1 MKQNKIDYYNTE
13 DEIQFQKLD
22 DFRKFNKNIKVNK
35 SEKNQDVKYS
45 NTDKNNFN
53 GILKTNE
60 DFDLLNE
67 PNIKKELNYYNNSDF
82 DKFETL
88 DTFQEYNL
96 KLNNNNENQNSNSH
110 YSKDDYNQFN
120 KIIKTENQ
128 EKNQVEAKNKKV
140 KVIDYNKLNESN
152 KKIKN
157 KVGIEKIKIV
167 YFD

>member
-1 MKQNKIDYYNTE
+1 MKQNKINYYNTD

-88 DTFQEYNL
+88 DTFQEYNF

-140 KVIDYNKLNESN
+140 KVIDYNNLNESN

>member
-1 MKQNKIDYYNTE
+1 MKQNKINYYNTD

-82 DKFETL
+82 DGLIVGATGKSGCRV
-88 DTFQEYNL
+88 YNGPSGFSTT
-96 KLNNNNENQNSNSH
+96 N
-110 YSKDDYNQFN
+110 
-120 KIIKTENQ
+120 
-128 EKNQVEAKNKKV
+128 
-140 KVIDYNKLNESN
+140 
-152 KKIKN
+152 
-157 KVGIEKIKIV
+157 
-167 YFD
+167 

>member
-1 MKQNKIDYYNTE
+1 MKQNKINYYNTD

-88 DTFQEYNL
+88 DNFQEYNF

-110 YSKDDYNQFN
+110 YSKDDYSQFN

>member
-1 MKQNKIDYYNTE
+1 MKENKINYYNTE

-88 DTFQEYNL
+88 DNFQEYNF

-140 KVIDYNKLNESN
+140 KVIDYNNLNESN

>member
-1 MKQNKIDYYNTE
+1 MKENKINYYNTD

-88 DTFQEYNL
+88 DTFQEYNFKL
-96 KLNNNNENQNSNSH
+96 KN
-110 YSKDDYNQFN
+110 
-120 KIIKTENQ
+120 
-128 EKNQVEAKNKKV
+128 
-140 KVIDYNKLNESN
+140 NKLLV
-152 KKIKN
+152 IK
-157 KVGIEKIKIV
+157 EKSQIG
-167 YFD
+167 YNNQPGNCSM

>member
-1 MKQNKIDYYNTE
+1 MKQNKINYYNTD

-22 DFRKFNKNIKVNK
+22 NFRKFNKNIKVNK

-96 KLNNNNENQNSNSH
+96 KLNNNNESQNSNSH
-110 YSKDDYNQFN
+110 YSKDDYSQFN
-120 KIIKTENQ
+120 KIIKTENL
-128 EKNQVEAKNKKV
+128 EKNQVEGKNKKG
-140 KVIDYNKLNESN
+140 KVIDYNKLNFL
-152 KKIKN
+152 KIKMSQ
-157 KVGIEKIKIV
+157 KIKLLK
-167 YFD
+167 

>member
-1 MKQNKIDYYNTE
+1 MKENKINYYNTE

-35 SEKNQDVKYS
+35 SEKNQEVKYS

-60 DFDLLNE
+60 NFGLLNE

-110 YSKDDYNQFN
+110 YSKDDYSQFN
-120 KIIKTENQ
+120 KIIKTETQ

>member
-1 MKQNKIDYYNTE
+1 MKENKINYYNTE

-22 DFRKFNKNIKVNK
+22 NFRKFNKNIKVNK

-60 DFDLLNE
+60 NFELLNE

-88 DTFQEYNL
+88 DNFQEYNF
-96 KLNNNNENQNSNSH
+96 KLNSNNENQNSNSH
-110 YSKDDYNQFN
+110 YLKDDYSQFN

-128 EKNQVEAKNKKV
+128 EKNQVEPKNKKV
-140 KVIDYNKLNESN
+140 KVIDYNKLNETN

>member
-1 MKQNKIDYYNTE
+1 M
-13 DEIQFQKLD
+13 
-22 DFRKFNKNIKVNK
+22 
-35 SEKNQDVKYS
+35 
-45 NTDKNNFN
+45 
-53 GILKTNE
+53 
-60 DFDLLNE
+60 
-67 PNIKKELNYYNNSDF
+67 
-82 DKFETL
+82 
-88 DTFQEYNL
+88 
-96 KLNNNNENQNSNSH
+96 NNNNENHNSKSH
-110 YSKDDYNQFN
+110 YSNDDYSQFN